1 MQSAMEAKMRQL
13 KESDVG
19 DEKRGSG
26 KKRNEK
32 LEDYKSDED
41 DSNTVEDSGN
51 GLKVNQIRISQ
62 IKPNH

>member
-51 GLKVNQIRISQ
+51 GL
-62 IKPNH
+62 